1 MGICCRLRFGAR
13 HTAPYIA
20 GNKLIMADDQDL
32 IFCMKKGADDWQR
45 LQRFASLKNA
55 RTVETIEMYGFGS
68 ILRRM
73 VHMPNWFPLHL
84 KSQHG
89 ISLFSTPIA
98 HEMSGSERFLLV
110 HSTRW
115 EQIYHSHGF
124 MRATAIGSPFVM
136 FRRNLLRQAKPTMGL
151 QRQAIFYLSHS
162 TFWEKAEWQSD
173 RLFMAL
179 DAIKERHGSVTVCV
193 HFVDVLNDSV
203 RPLFD
208 AGYEIVTAGNYFN
221 NDFPNYFYKL
231 MLNHEF
237 LYTNAVGSHVFYAIE
252 AGKEIHWVDLSTDYT
267 NIGYTGDEWQQL
279 LNERPIQIEVE
290 RCLKLGY
297 AGKARLLEICNQE
310 LGLDTLASRFRLLSL
325 FVRANPYLNL
335 WLAIKLK
342 CSKVAK
348 KFGYS

>member
-1 MGICCRLRFGAR
+1 
-13 HTAPYIA
+13 
-20 GNKLIMADDQDL
+20 MADDQNL
-32 IFCMKKGADDWQR
+32 IFFIKKGAEDWQR

-55 RTVETIEMYGFGS
+55 RSEESIEMYGFGS

-73 VHMPNWFPLHL
+73 GHMPNWFPLHL
-84 KSQHG
+84 RSQHG

-115 EQIYHSHGF
+115 EKIYHTHGF
-124 MRATAIGSPFVM
+124 RRAIAIGSPFVM
-136 FRRNLLRQAKPTMGL
+136 FRRNLLRQAKPTMDL
-151 QRQAIFYLSHS
+151 QRKAIFYLSHS

-208 AGYEIVTAGNYFN
+208 AGYEIATAGNYFN
-221 NDFPNYFYKL
+221 NDFPNNFYKL
-231 MLNHEF
+231 MLDHEV

-252 AGKEIHWVDLSTDYT
+252 AGKNIHWVDLPADYI
-267 NIGYTGDEWQQL
+267 NIGYTGDDWQQRL
-279 LNERPIQIEVE
+279 QERPIEVE
-290 RCLKLGY
+290 VEKCLKQGV
-297 AGKARLLEICNQE
+297 AGSARLLEICNQE
-310 LGLDTLASRFRLLSL
+310 LGLDILASPGRLLRL
-325 FVRANPYLNL
+325 FMRANPYLNPL
-335 WLAIKLK
+335 LAIKLRYSK
-342 CSKVAK
+342 MASKLGCS
-348 KFGYS
+348 